1 MLITYAISPQYRVAD
16 VKICTMTQKEGN
28 NVEVTFLGSKANSSI
43 SLLQIVE
50 KYSVFQKDILE
61 AYYV

>member
-1 MLITYAISPQYRVAD
+1 
-16 VKICTMTQKEGN
+16 MTQKEGN